1 MQTGLPVQFAFS
13 GQSAAEGRQISAA
26 AAGGK
31 CRRWR
36 ENAAAG
42 EKMPPPARKYI
53 YIYIYSLQEHSL
65 KGPMFQEGV
74 QIMEEQ

>member
-1 MQTGLPVQFAFS
+1 MLDITQFAFS

-26 AAGGK
+26 AAGRK
-31 CRRWR
+31 CRRLR

-42 EKMPPPARKYI
+42 EKV